1 MTGTACMSVLMLLGC
16 NRGPL
21 LPCVDEDVSAGIN
34 VIGTFDYSGSWGF
47 PLSGT
52 ITFEQDG
59 DVVRV
64 VDTTY
69 DVGNDRRLMGEG
81 TLVGNVLEITLV
93 PQNGDTD
100 YRADITFVFGSQGR
114 DFCVLFSD
122 TNGDAGDLG
131 SYRGV
136 RQLAELQE
144 LFGSA
149 GRSRDGIEP

>member
-1 MTGTACMSVLMLLGC
+1 MSVFMLLGC
-16 NRGPL
+16 SPTPL
-21 LPCVDEDVSAGIN
+21 RPCVDEDPSAG
-34 VIGTFDYSGSWGF
+34 VDVTGTFDYIGFDEF
-47 PLSGT
+47 PLTGT

-69 DVGNDRRLMGEG
+69 DVGDDRALMGEG
-81 TLVGNVLEITLV
+81 TLIGNVLEITLV

-100 YRADITFVFGSQGR
+100 YRGDITFVFGSEGR
-114 DFCVLFSD
+114 DFCVMFSD
-122 TNGDAGDLG
+122 TNGDVGDLG

-144 LFGSA
+144 VFGSA
-149 GRSRDGIEP
+149 QRSPNGIQP

>member
-1 MTGTACMSVLMLLGC
+1 MLLGC
-16 NRGPL
+16 NRGPA
-21 LPCVDEDVSAGIN
+21 LPCADEDTSAGID
-34 VIGTFDYSGSWGF
+34 VTGTFDYIGLDGF

-52 ITFEQDG
+52 IAFEQDG

-69 DVGNDRRLMGEG
+69 DVGNDRALMGEG

-93 PQNGDTD
+93 PQNGDAD
-100 YRADITFVFGSQGR
+100 YRADVTFVFGSNGLE
-114 DFCVLFSD
+114 FCVVFSD
-122 TNGDAGDLG
+122 TNGDVGDLG

-144 LFGSA
+144 LFGSE